1 MSKTILITG
10 STDGIGLEAAKKF
23 LQNGNT
29 VLLHGRDDK
38 KLKKIKDK
46 LSKVGN
52 VESYKADLSDLDEV
66 RSLARDVSKKHT
78 HLDVLINNAG
88 VFKTSNTA
96 TKIGIDTRFVV
107 NTIAPYLLTQS
118 LIPILDNG
126 RVINMSSAAQSP
138 VELNALNGMGKN
150 LADMEA
156 YSQSKLGI
164 TMWSFYLSKN
174 RNLNDPIFIALNP
187 GSLLATKMVK
197 EGFGVEGHN
206 INIGADITIK
216 AAISSEF
223 DCSNGRYYDND
234 AQSFASPHL
243 DALNKEK
250 CASLVAEINKIVN

>member
-1 MSKTILITG
+1 
-10 STDGIGLEAAKKF
+10 
-23 LQNGNT
+23 
-29 VLLHGRDDK
+29 
-38 KLKKIKDK
+38 
-46 LSKVGN
+46 
-52 VESYKADLSDLDEV
+52 
-66 RSLARDVSKKHT
+66 
-78 HLDVLINNAG
+78 
-88 VFKTSNTA
+88 
-96 TKIGIDTRFVV
+96 
-107 NTIAPYLLTQS
+107 
-118 LIPILDNG
+118 
-126 RVINMSSAAQSP
+126 MSSAAQSP

-223 DCSNGRYYDND
+223 DCSNGRYYD
-234 AQSFASPHL
+234 L
-243 DALNKEK
+243 
-250 CASLVAEINKIVN
+250 SLIHI